1 MILQKRNEQ
10 QYNIMETQ
18 TVEYKRQ
25 WKDEYLHYISAF
37 ANAQGG
43 VLYVGKGDD
52 GQIVGIDNAKY
63 LLENLPN
70 KIVQAT
76 GIVPEINILQANGKD
91 YLSISVRPSE
101 QPISCN
107 GKYYL
112 RSGSTIQELN
122 GTALSEFLMR
132 KMKATWDKQIVPD
145 ASMDD
150 IDAEAVEYF
159 VRLAMKKDRI
169 NQGALN
175 DSIEKILRNLD
186 LMNKQGQLTNAAL
199 MLFGKNIRHWN
210 RTATFRI
217 GRFGVSRA
225 DLIMQDEID
234 CPLIKMPDRIIAIL
248 RSGYLVSP
256 IHYEGLQRIE
266 PLEMPEDALREM
278 ICNAIVHRDY
288 TGTFTQ
294 MRIWADR
301 IELWNQGTL
310 PPEYTIET
318 LMQDHESYPR
328 NTLIAD
334 VFFRAGFIEA
344 WGRGYEKIRRAFE
357 EEKLQVPL
365 FEQVRGGV
373 LATIQREKFVAMQK
387 EGDAS
392 NGMKDGTISG
402 TKEIT
407 ERQQVI
413 LNLLQVDGTMSI
425 PDLARKINAGER
437 TIKRDIAYLQKIGV
451 LKREGTRKEGIWIVN
466 NNN

>member
-1 MILQKRNEQ
+1 
-10 QYNIMETQ
+10 METQ

-122 GTALSEFLMR
+122 GTALTEFLMR

-175 DSIEKILRNLD
+175 DSIDKILRNLD

>member
-1 MILQKRNEQ
+1 
-10 QYNIMETQ
+10 METQ
-18 TVEYKRQ
+18 TIEYKRQ

-37 ANAQGG
+37 ANVQGG
-43 VLYVGKGDD
+43 VLFVGLNDD
-52 GQIVGIDNAKY
+52 GQIIGIDNAKY

-76 GIVPEINILQANGKD
+76 GIVPEINILQTNGKE
-91 YLSISVRPSE
+91 YLSISVQPSE

-112 RSGSTIQELN
+112 RSGSTTQELN
-122 GTALSEFLMR
+122 GTALTEFLMR
-132 KMKATWDKQIVPD
+132 KMKATWDKQIVPE
-145 ASMDD
+145 ASMED
-150 IDAEAVEYF
+150 IDAETVEYF

-175 DSIEKILRNLD
+175 DSTEKILRNLD
-186 LMNKQGQLTNAAL
+186 LINRQGQLTNAAL

-210 RTATFRI
+210 RTTTFRI
-217 GRFGVSRA
+217 GRFGTSRA

-266 PLEMPEDALREM
+266 PLEIPEDALREM

-294 MRIWADR
+294 MRIWADH

-318 LMQDHESYPR
+318 LMQGHESYPR

-344 WGRGYEKIRRAFE
+344 WGRGYEKIRKAFE
-357 EEKLQVPL
+357 DEKLQMPI

-373 LATIQREKFVAMQK
+373 LAIIQREKFVAMQK
-387 EGDAS
+387 GGGAN
-392 NGMKDGTISG
+392 NGTKDGTISG

-413 LNLLQVDGTMSI
+413 LNLLQVDGTINI
-425 PDLARKINAGER
+425 PDLARKIHVGER
-437 TIKRDIAYLQKIGV
+437 TIKRDIAFLQKVNI
-451 LKREGTRKEGIWIVN
+451 LYREGTRKDGIWIVKQQ
-466 NNN
+466 